1 MNINIDS
8 ILTEWRFRLPYGY
21 PKRLSDYK
29 ILEQILIE
37 KGIEPDDAEQI
48 TQRAQNTDNKQ
59 TSRFVEIGLS
69 NNIVQQIE
77 SIYSNMSSQEQN
89 EFDNNYRT
97 HSVDSYIN
105 GGYRAFQKFYAV
117 IDTTKTAGAM
127 GNGEVQT
134 LLAVADSK
142 PGGTAQH
149 DIVMPTGEW
158 EIKEVGKA
166 KSNSKTFRPAKSGF
180 PKQGDLLYE
189 TVDFF
194 NNIVIPFSNMGD
206 AFEELKQSVD
216 DHSWNKL
223 REFITVLNQ
232 SFVPLIDNVSRKE
245 ISYRAGWQTMYDGYR
260 RLNKIFWQS
269 DLDVDIQ
276 DTRLSIKSQ
285 DKESSFWIDSSDYN
299 KIQQGAGS
307 TNPVS
312 VNIGQSIDNETSN
325 SVIWFNKI
333 KHNQLIKTPDMMI
346 SLLDATKTSFF
357 NELLGLIIYDI
368 AAPGVPIAT
377 TSSQWSIVGLTQG
390 MWTFGLTRSFSEKY
404 TIIHLQ
410 N

>member
-48 TQRAQNTDNKQ
+48 AQRAQNTNNP

-105 GGYRAFQKFYAV
+105 GGYRAFQKFYNV

-127 GNGEVQT
+127 GKGEVQT

-180 PKQGDLLYE
+180 PKQGDLLYK

>member
-48 TQRAQNTDNKQ
+48 TQRAQNTNNP
-59 TSRFVEIGLS
+59 TSRFAEIGLS

-77 SIYSNMSSQEQN
+77 SIYSNMSPQEQN

-105 GGYRAFQKFYAV
+105 GGYRAFQKFYTV

-127 GNGEVQT
+127 GKGEVQT

-158 EIKEVGKA
+158 EIKEVGKS

>member
-37 KGIEPDDAEQI
+37 QGFDQDEADRISQ
-48 TQRAQNTDNKQ
+48 QAQGNTTN
-59 TSRFVEIGLS
+59 SRFSEIGLS
-69 NNIVQQIE
+69 DNIVQQIE
-77 SIYSNMSSQEQN
+77 SIYNQLTPQEKS
-89 EFDNNYRT
+89 EFDKNYRV
-97 HSVDSYIN
+97 HSIESYIQQ
-105 GGYRAFQKFYAV
+105 GYRAFQKFYTV

-127 GNGEVQT
+127 GKGEVQT
-134 LLAVADSK
+134 LLAVADAK

-149 DIVMPTGEW
+149 DIVMAAGEW
-158 EIKEVGKA
+158 EIKEVGKS
-166 KSNSKTFRPAKSGF
+166 KSNSKTFRPAKSGV
-180 PKQGDLLYE
+180 PKQGDLLYK

-194 NNIVIPFSNMGD
+194 NDIVIPFSKMGD

-245 ISYRAGWQTMYDGYR
+245 ISYSSGWQQMYDGYKK
-260 RLNKIFWQS
+260 LNNIFWQS
-269 DLDVDIQ
+269 DLDIDIQ
-276 DTRLSIKSQ
+276 DTRLSIKNQ
-285 DKESSFWIDSSDYN
+285 DKESSFWIDTDDYN
-299 KIQQGAGS
+299 KIQQSAGNN
-307 TNPVS
+307 NPVN
-312 VNIGQSIDNETSN
+312 VNIGTPIDDETSN
-325 SVIWFNKI
+325 SVIWFSKI
-333 KHNQLIKTPDMMI
+333 KHAQLIKTPDMMI

-377 TSSQWSIVGLTQG
+377 TASQWSIVGLTQG

>member
-1 MNINIDS
+1 MNINS
-8 ILTEWRFRLPYGY
+8 ILTEWQFRLPAGY
-21 PKRLSDYK
+21 PTQASDYK
-29 ILEQILIE
+29 LLQQILIE
-37 KGIEPDDAEQI
+37 QGVESDEAEQI
-48 TQRAQNTDNKQ
+48 ARRAQNANNTSN
-59 TSRFVEIGLS
+59 SRFSEIGLS
-69 NNIVQQIE
+69 DNIVQQIK
-77 SIYSNMSSQEQN
+77 SIYSNLSPQEQSD
-89 EFDNNYRT
+89 FDKNYRS
-97 HSVDSYIN
+97 HSVDSYIQ
-105 GGYRAFQKFYAV
+105 GGYRPFQKFYTV

-127 GNGEVQT
+127 GKGEVQT
-134 LLAVADSK
+134 LLAVAGSK

-149 DIVMPTGEW
+149 DIVMPRGEW

-166 KSNSKTFRPAKSGF
+166 KSNSKTFRPAKSGV

-194 NNIVIPFSNMGD
+194 NNIVIPFSKMGD
-206 AFEELKQSVD
+206 AFEDLKQSVD
-216 DHSWNKL
+216 DSSWDKL
-223 REFITVLNQ
+223 REFITVLNE

-245 ISYRAGWQTMYDGYR
+245 ISYSSGWQTMYDGYR
-260 RLNKIFWQS
+260 KLNKIFWQS

-285 DKESSFWIDSSDYN
+285 DKESSFWIDANDYN
-299 KIQQGAGS
+299 KIQQSAGDI
-307 TNPVS
+307 NPVS
-312 VNIGQSIDNETSN
+312 VNIGHSIDDETSN
-325 SVIWFNKI
+325 TVIWFTKI

-346 SLLDATKTSFF
+346 SLLDATKISFF

-377 TSSQWSIVGLTQG
+377 TAAQWSIVGLTQG
-390 MWTFGLTRSFSEKY
+390 MWTFGLTKSFSEKY

>member
-1 MNINIDS
+1 MNINS
-8 ILTEWRFRLPYGY
+8 ILIEWQFRLPYGY
-21 PKRLSDYK
+21 PKKASDYK

-48 TQRAQNTDNKQ
+48 AQRAQNTDNNP
-59 TSRFVEIGLS
+59 TSRFAEIGLS

-77 SIYSNMSSQEQN
+77 SIYSNMSPQEQN

-127 GNGEVQT
+127 GKGEVQT

-194 NNIVIPFSNMGD
+194 NNIVIPFSNMG
-206 AFEELKQSVD
+206 
-216 DHSWNKL
+216 
-223 REFITVLNQ
+223 I
-232 SFVPLIDNVSRKE
+232 SR
-245 ISYRAGWQTMYDGYR
+245 I
-260 RLNKIFWQS
+260 
-269 DLDVDIQ
+269 
-276 DTRLSIKSQ
+276 
-285 DKESSFWIDSSDYN
+285 
-299 KIQQGAGS
+299 
-307 TNPVS
+307 
-312 VNIGQSIDNETSN
+312 
-325 SVIWFNKI
+325 
-333 KHNQLIKTPDMMI
+333 
-346 SLLDATKTSFF
+346 
-357 NELLGLIIYDI
+357 
-368 AAPGVPIAT
+368 
-377 TSSQWSIVGLTQG
+377 
-390 MWTFGLTRSFSEKY
+390 
-404 TIIHLQ
+404 TIIR
-410 N
+410 

>member
-1 MNINIDS
+1 
-8 ILTEWRFRLPYGY
+8 
-21 PKRLSDYK
+21 
-29 ILEQILIE
+29 
-37 KGIEPDDAEQI
+37 
-48 TQRAQNTDNKQ
+48 
-59 TSRFVEIGLS
+59 
-69 NNIVQQIE
+69 
-77 SIYSNMSSQEQN
+77 
-89 EFDNNYRT
+89 
-97 HSVDSYIN
+97 
-105 GGYRAFQKFYAV
+105 
-117 IDTTKTAGAM
+117 
-127 GNGEVQT
+127 
-134 LLAVADSK
+134 
-142 PGGTAQH
+142 
-149 DIVMPTGEW
+149 MPTGEW